1 MQYFIER
8 RGGLAG
14 LKASCTLEGDALDP
28 DDREKL
34 EHLLDSEE
42 PVERG
47 SRRRPLHLSRHPPQ
61 LWRYDYTGN
70 PRKRD
75 AVVRGKRCHTRH
87 LTEKANGS
95 AHRDSRWMA
104 RE

>member
-34 EHLLDSEE
+34 EHLLDSED
-42 PVERG
+42 PLSADPGADRYTYLVT
-47 SRRRPLHLSRHPPQ
+47 RRSSGGTTTREIPESAMPLSV
-61 LWRYDYTGN
+61 
-70 PRKRD
+70 
-75 AVVRGKRCHTRH
+75 ASVVTP
-87 LTEKANGS
+87 
-95 AHRDSRWMA
+95 DI
-104 RE
+104 